1 MNKTV
6 KIILG
11 IVVLILLVFVL
22 KYFKDSNAKEVVDY
36 KTELPFYSSLDT
48 KIVATGKLNP
58 EEEIELKPQISGIV
72 DQIFVEEGDLVRKGD
87 LIAKIRVVP
96 NEQALVSAKSRIST
110 VKLTFENAKTLFNRN
125 KTLFEKGVISKQDFE
140 NSELSLNQA
149 EENFNQSKN
158 DYQIIKRGSLSGGSS
173 ANTTIVAQ
181 ISGTVLEIPV
191 REGDQVIQSNNFN
204 AGTTIATIA
213 DMSKMIF
220 EGKVDESEVG
230 KLEEGKDIV
239 VILGA
244 INEKE
249 FPATLTFVAPKGVE
263 QNGAVQFTVKA
274 DVKIESSTKI
284 RAGYSANAEIEI
296 ESKDSVLVIKEAL
309 LQFNRITEKSF
320 VEVLKDNGNFEIKKV
335 EIGLSDGINVEILS
349 GLKMEDKVKGVI
361 YNMLIT
367 RNYHVKD
374 KEEFMNSVDNY
385 LTHKE
390 NNPNEKIYGASS
402 RISTSSGAIY

>member
-11 IVVLILLVFVL
+11 IVLLILLVFVL

-36 KTELPFYSSLDT
+36 KTELPFFSTLDT
-48 KIVATGKLNP
+48 KTVATGKLNP

-96 NEQALVSAKSRIST
+96 NEQALGSAKSRINSAR
-110 VKLTFENAKTLFNRN
+110 LSFENAQTLFDRN

-140 NSELSLNQA
+140 NSELSLNQSK
-149 EENFNQSKN
+149 ESYDQSKD
-158 DYQIIKRGSLSGGSS
+158 DYQIIKQGSLSGGSS

-181 ISGTVLEIPV
+181 IPGTVLEIPV

-230 KLEEGKDIV
+230 KLEEGKDIK

-249 FPATLTFVAPKGVE
+249 FPAILTFVAPKGVE
-263 QNGAVQFTVKA
+263 ENGAVQFTIKA
-274 DVKIESSTKI
+274 DVTIEASTKI

-296 ESKDSVLVIKEAL
+296 ESKDSILVIKEAL
-309 LQFNRITEKSF
+309 LQFNRITEKPF
-320 VEVLKDNGNFEIKKV
+320 VELLKANGSFETKNV
-335 EIGLSDGINVEILS
+335 EIGLSDGINVEIIE
-349 GLKMEDKVKGVI
+349 GVEEGDEIKVWNKAS
-361 YNMLIT
+361 
-367 RNYHVKD
+367 
-374 KEEFMNSVDNY
+374 E
-385 LTHKE
+385 E
-390 NNPNEKIYGASS
+390 NNEDEEEDE
-402 RISTSSGAIY
+402 

>member
-11 IVVLILLVFVL
+11 IVLLILLVFVL

-36 KTELPFYSSLDT
+36 KTELPFYSTLDT
-48 KIVATGKLNP
+48 KTVATGKLNP

-96 NEQALVSAKSRIST
+96 NEQALGSAKSRINTARLS
-110 VKLTFENAKTLFNRN
+110 FENAQTLFNRN

-149 EENFNQSKN
+149 KESYNQSKD
-158 DYQIIKRGSLSGGSS
+158 DYQIIKQGSLSGGSS

-181 ISGTVLEIPV
+181 IPGTILEIPV

-230 KLEEGKDIV
+230 KLEEGKDIK

-249 FPATLTFVAPKGVE
+249 FPAVLTFVAPKGVE
-263 QNGAVQFTVKA
+263 ENGAVQFTIKA
-274 DVKIESSTKI
+274 DVTIEASTKI

-296 ESKDSVLVIKEAL
+296 ESKDSILVIKEAL
-309 LQFNRITEKSF
+309 LQFNRITEKPF
-320 VEVLKDNGNFEIKKV
+320 VELLEDNGTFKKKNI
-335 EIGLSDGINVEILS
+335 EIGLSDGINVEIID
-349 GLKMEDKVKGVI
+349 GVEEGDEIKVWNKAS
-361 YNMLIT
+361 
-367 RNYHVKD
+367 
-374 KEEFMNSVDNY
+374 E
-385 LTHKE
+385 E
-390 NNPNEKIYGASS
+390 NNEDEEDDE
-402 RISTSSGAIY
+402 

>member
-11 IVVLILLVFVL
+11 IFVLILLVVVL

-48 KIVATGKLNP
+48 KTVATGKLNP

-96 NEQALVSAKSRIST
+96 NEQALGSAKSRINSAR
-110 VKLTFENAKTLFNRN
+110 LSFENAQTLFDRN
-125 KTLFEKGVISKQDFE
+125 KLLFEKGVISKQDFE
-140 NSELSLNQA
+140 NSELSLNQ
-149 EENFNQSKN
+149 SKESYAQAQD
-158 DYQIIKRGSLSGGSS
+158 DYKIIKQGSLSGGSS
-173 ANTTIVAQ
+173 ANTTIIAQ
-181 ISGTVLEIPV
+181 IPGTILEIPV

-230 KLEEGKDIV
+230 KLEEGKDIK

-244 INEKE
+244 IAEKE
-249 FPATLTFVAPKGVE
+249 FPAVLTFVAPKGVE
-263 QNGAVQFTVKA
+263 ENGAVQFTIKA
-274 DVKIESSTKI
+274 DVAIEAHTKF

-309 LQFNRITEKSF
+309 LQFNRITEKPF
-320 VEVLKDNGNFEIKKV
+320 VELRQEDGTFSKKNV
-335 EIGLSDGINVEILS
+335 TTGLSDGINIEITDGVEEGDQI
-349 GLKMEDKVKGVI
+349 KVWNKAS
-361 YNMLIT
+361 
-367 RNYHVKD
+367 
-374 KEEFMNSVDNY
+374 E
-385 LTHKE
+385 E
-390 NNPNEKIYGASS
+390 NNDEDDEDDE
-402 RISTSSGAIY
+402 